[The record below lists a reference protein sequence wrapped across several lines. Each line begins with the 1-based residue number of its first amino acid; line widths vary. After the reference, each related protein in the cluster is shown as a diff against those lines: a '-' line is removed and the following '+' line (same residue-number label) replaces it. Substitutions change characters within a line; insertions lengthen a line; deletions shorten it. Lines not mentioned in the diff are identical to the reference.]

1 MSDEIPSPY
10 GAFEMPQS
18 TINETIPPPPR
29 PFIVATDLSHYV
41 VRETDTGKSLTKRCT
56 FDEADHACNLL
67 NYGWRACQKQA
78 TDEMSRQQEVE
89 ARERALFLKQIG
101 ELEAMVYHTPPGQM
115 EYAPEGWTWQQQ
127 CNSERGRY
135 AELESECID
144 QSGRVAHLQ
153 RVVKLLR
160 EEVNCSRVNLIR
172 EEHPNGGT
180 VAPFY
185 SLNTHGTQADDCNY
199 ADARAAVD
207 DAKALTDPVLP

>member
-1 MSDEIPSPY
+1 MNDPANTLGPVNIERAKKIC
-10 GAFEMPQS
+10 ACV
-18 TINETIPPPPR
+18 
-29 PFIVATDLSHYV
+29 PFIDNGSGVM
-41 VRETDTGKSLTKRCT
+41 ETQDCIRHLI
-56 FDEADHACNLL
+56 A
-67 NYGWRACQKQA
+67 
-78 TDEMSRQQEVE
+78 
-89 ARERALFLKQIG
+89 
-101 ELEAMVYHTPPGQM
+101 ELEFLRNICIEVDALKDSVKELEVMVYHTPPGQM